1 MGKTTLL
8 RKIAEQLLERKDIH
22 AVYMPQ
28 NYEEILELSM
38 TPAEYLSENGDREE
52 QTWIRTCLGA
62 LKYTP
67 EEMNHEISELSGG
80 QKAKILLLKMSLSV
94 ADVLILDEPTRNFSP
109 LSNPVIR
116 EILAEYQGAVISIS
130 HDRKYIREVCETV
143 YQMSENGL
151 VRVR

>member
-1 MGKTTLL
+1 MQNDLNSVSRQDPHSGYLL
-8 RKIAEQLLERKDIH
+8 KKKMRAVKSMERRF
-22 AVYMPQ
+22 
-28 NYEEILELSM
+28 
-38 TPAEYLSENGDREE
+38 DRE
-52 QTWIRTCLGA
+52 A
-62 LKYTP
+62 
-67 EEMNHEISELSGG
+67 EEMDHAISELSGG
-80 QKAKILLLKMSLSV
+80 QKAKILLLKMSLSG

-130 HDRKYIREVCETV
+130 HDRKYICEICETV

>member
-1 MGKTTLL
+1 
-8 RKIAEQLLERKDIH
+8 
-22 AVYMPQ
+22 
-28 NYEEILELSM
+28 M
-38 TPAEYLSENGDREE
+38 TPTEYLSENGDREE

-62 LKYTP
+62 LKYTA
-67 EEMNHEISELSGG
+67 EEMDHAISELSGG
-80 QKAKILLLKMSLSV
+80 QKAKILLLKMSLSG

-130 HDRKYIREVCETV
+130 HDRKYICEVCETV